1 MNAINPVPEKIMDV
15 AQKLVQTRGFH
26 GFSFRDIS
34 DKVGI
39 RTASIHY
46 YFPTKGDLG
55 GAMLA
60 RIQSG
65 FDAALDQIDQE
76 CERSEEKLHRFA
88 SIFMETFGVGDRLC
102 PFCMFATAQ
111 ETVPEP
117 VRLQVMAFWDRGE
130 QWLTRVIGEG
140 RRRGEW
146 RADLGDSAIIARTF
160 LSALEGTMVTSRAYQ
175 DPQRLRQTADYLIR
189 QMQATPKD
197 KSS

>member
-1 MNAINPVPEKIMDV
+1 MSTINPVPDKIMDI
-15 AQKLVQTRGFH
+15 AQELVQTRGFH

-65 FDAALDQIDQE
+65 FNAALEQIDQD
-76 CERSEEKLHRFA
+76 CERSEDKLYRFA
-88 SIFMETFGVGDRLC
+88 SIFMDTFGVGDRLC

-117 VRLQVMAFWDRGE
+117 VRQQVMAFWDLGE
-130 QWLTRVIGEG
+130 QWLTRVIEEG
-140 RRRGEW
+140 RLRGDW
-146 RADLGDSAIIARTF
+146 RTDLEDSALIARTF
-160 LSALEGTMVTSRAYQ
+160 ISALEGAMVTSRAYR
-175 DPQRLRQTADYLIR
+175 DPQRLRRTADYLIKR
-189 QMQATPKD
+189 LKAKAQDVVA
-197 KSS
+197 

>member
-1 MNAINPVPEKIMDV
+1 MDI
-15 AQKLVQTRGFH
+15 AQELVQTRGFH

-60 RIQSG
+60 RILTG
-65 FDAALDQIDQE
+65 FNAALEQIDSE
-76 CERSEEKLHRFA
+76 CLRSEDKLQRFA
-88 SIFMETFGVGDRLC
+88 AIFMDTFGDGDRLC

-117 VRLQVMAFWDRGE
+117 VRQQVVAFWDRGE
-130 QWLTRVIGEG
+130 QWLSRVIEEG
-140 RRRGEW
+140 RLHGEW
-146 RADLGDSAIIARTF
+146 REDLGDGGIIARTF
-160 LSALEGTMVTSRAYQ
+160 ISALEGSMVTARAYR
-175 DPQRLRQTADYLIR
+175 DPQRLRTTATYLIS
-189 QMQATPKD
+189 QLQAPAKD
-197 KSS
+197 GHG